1 MKQAIIVFIFFT
13 CITKLFSQSED
24 PVAKLLNSL
33 VTGPVPSDLL
43 ATKTIAL
50 YQPDLSIKELQQIQH
65 GFERAGVDA
74 VLYYPF
80 DLPMSNREIQK
91 AFTDYLTKREIKYLA
106 FLKKSDK
113 QYEFTFTEF
122 DKTLSMVK
130 AGQLGWKISGA
141 TIQEV
146 SLDIYRTALNSQKR
160 VNMLVSPTPEMG
172 LNLRFIRGTRAEYY
186 ALDLKV
192 DKLAVLKFGDAVL
205 DQQLEE
211 ILKSNYPF
219 AYTLFEPGTSE
230 ADVRQKGYLFML
242 HSFHTR
248 GSAAMELLGYDMTK
262 IGTAIP
268 SVTYPNGQLQLTSN
282 PAALSVYKFYFKQ
295 LQNGNVYLGTKWD
308 ADANW
313 QQALLNQIKGLKAE
327 LRIN

>member
-1 MKQAIIVFIFFT
+1 MKGRLPVLICFLMPWMAFAQP
-13 CITKLFSQSED
+13 QD
-24 PVAKLLNSL
+24 PVENVLSALT
-33 VTGPVPSDLL
+33 VGPVPMDLL

-50 YQPDLSIKELQQIQH
+50 YQPDLSLKELQQIQQ

-74 VLYYPF
+74 VLYYPL
-80 DLPMSNREIQK
+80 DLPMCNRELQK

-106 FLKKSDK
+106 FLKKSNK

-122 DKTLSMVK
+122 DKTFAMVK
-130 AGQLGWKISGA
+130 AGQAGWKISGT
-141 TIQEV
+141 TIQEI
-146 SLDIYRTALNSQKR
+146 SMDIYRTALNSQKR

-172 LNLRFIRGTRAEYY
+172 MSLRFIRGTRAEYF

-192 DKLAVLKFGDAVL
+192 DKLAVVKFGDAAW

-211 ILKSNYPF
+211 TLKTHYPF
-219 AYTLFEPGTSE
+219 KYTLFEPGTSE
-230 ADVRQKGYLFML
+230 ADIRQKGYLFIL
-242 HSFHTR
+242 HYFHTR
-248 GSAAMELLGYDMTK
+248 GNAAMELLNYDMAK

-282 PAALSVYKFYFKQ
+282 PADLSVYKFYFKH
-295 LQNGNVYLGTKWD
+295 LENGNVYLGTKWD
-308 ADANW
+308 ADTSW
-313 QQALLNQIKGLKAE
+313 TQALLNQIKGLKAE